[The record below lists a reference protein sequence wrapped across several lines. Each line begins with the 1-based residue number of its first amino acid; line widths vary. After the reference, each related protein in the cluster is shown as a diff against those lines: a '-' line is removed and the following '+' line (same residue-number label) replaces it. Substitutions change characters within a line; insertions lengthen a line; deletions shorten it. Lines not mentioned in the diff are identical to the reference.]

1 MGLGVLDKIGVLG
14 KKLSMYFHYLCFY
27 LPSDKGVA
35 FNILKFE
42 GNEWFQVR
50 PICLLL
56 QVKQF
61 FWRKWQKMKN
71 LSTDK
76 QTTSDQINSLKM
88 VGFFQLS
95 PLRWTNYRQMLTKP
109 FSTWRQNN
117 YSNTSLFSSTFNFIS
132 NNISLVNLVVYWQT
146 VQVKSHH
153 EIINAHRTTSVL
165 CFKSVFLPLL
175 HLSRTFKTFNFSV
188 NAKFLL

>member
-1 MGLGVLDKIGVLG
+1 
-14 KKLSMYFHYLCFY
+14 MYFHYLCFY

-109 FSTWRQNN
+109 FSTWRQN
-117 YSNTSLFSSTFNFIS
+117 TSLFSSSFNFIS
-132 NNISLVNLVVYWQT
+132 NYLNLKYLSCTPCSLLTNCASKIPPRNHKCTQNNERSLFQISLPPP
-146 VQVKSHH
+146 SG
-153 EIINAHRTTSVL
+153 
-165 CFKSVFLPLL
+165 
-175 HLSRTFKTFNFSV
+175 HLTKTFKTFNFSV